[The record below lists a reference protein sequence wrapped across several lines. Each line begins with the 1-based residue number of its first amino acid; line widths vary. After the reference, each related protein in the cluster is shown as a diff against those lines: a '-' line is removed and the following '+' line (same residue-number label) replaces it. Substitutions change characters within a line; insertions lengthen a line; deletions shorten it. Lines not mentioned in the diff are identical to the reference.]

1 MKARKLRI
9 KVVKSEEKEM
19 RKVLKGEE
27 IVIEIPVVLLSEGA
41 GVEGILSV
49 RRELVEVIE
58 NESYSSVFIEGEED
72 LEEYFPIV
80 RWIVNDAILKANLLE
95 VEEKKRVLNLIK
107 NVSKIFEYPDISF
120 LREFVRKPSLIVSG
134 GPSLEVSLPEIME
147 FQNSFLV
154 IAVSASVKILVE
166 NGINPDIV
174 VYFDQS
180 EKEYEM
186 YFKELPYLEES
197 FVVVHPFLDPNFL
210 KKRQNFVLFY
220 PKVFE
225 RFLDVEFYDC
235 FVGLTS
241 LKTGLSVAHTACFV
255 AEYLNPGMPIILIA
269 QDLALGEKGQV
280 YPHGARSKGNTLN
293 PRNLVEVKGIDGET
307 RFTTWDYW
315 MFLKYFEV
323 LGRYLRKKGY
333 MVFNATEEGA
343 YIKNFVHTRGLNV
356 SVLNEIMRVYSNFD
370 KQAAKYRKLEE
381 YKKMV
386 DCKKKEADSVKGKV
400 LECLRKRFKRLV
412 EDKAEVEV
420 LKHKELI
427 ELFEEE

>member
-1 MKARKLRI
+1 M
-9 KVVKSEEKEM
+9 
-19 RKVLKGEE
+19 
-27 IVIEIPVVLLSEGA
+27 
-41 GVEGILSV
+41 VELDS
-49 RRELVEVIE
+49 RFTELI
-58 NESYSSVFIEGEED
+58 
-72 LEEYFPIV
+72 
-80 RWIVNDAILKANLLE
+80 
-95 VEEKKRVLNLIK
+95 
-107 NVSKIFEYPDISF
+107 
-120 LREFVRKPSLIVSG
+120 
-134 GPSLEVSLPEIME
+134 
-147 FQNSFLV
+147 
-154 IAVSASVKILVE
+154 
-166 NGINPDIV
+166 
-174 VYFDQS
+174 
-180 EKEYEM
+180 
-186 YFKELPYLEES
+186 
-197 FVVVHPFLDPNFL
+197 
-210 KKRQNFVLFY
+210 
-220 PKVFE
+220 
-225 RFLDVEFYDC
+225 FLDVEFYDC

-370 KQAAKYRKLEE
+370 KYAAKYRKLEE

-412 EDKAEVEV
+412 EDKAEAEV